1 MVTIRDGMV
10 TGVVE
15 ALIKVEVPVA
25 LFETHQG
32 EVGECTSPHAFLRLG
47 SAGVPPVLDT
57 RSVWT

>member
-1 MVTIRDGMV
+1 MV

-32 EVGECTSPHAFLRLG
+32 DVGECTSPHAFLRLG

-57 RSVWT
+57 RSV